1 MGPSPLSVK
10 RREMEATKNP
20 AHSRRGFGVGYV
32 QIAIARAEP
41 KSPEGKLFSTTGLR
55 TKS

>member
-1 MGPSPLSVK
+1 
-10 RREMEATKNP
+10 MEATKNP
-20 AHSRRGFGVGYV
+20 AHSRRGFGVGYL

-41 KSPEGKLFSTTGLR
+41 DSPDGELFSTTGLR